1 MPENG
6 GGEGGVG
13 TTELTELIK
22 VVTDLSTR
30 AAVLVNRYEKFY
42 DETLKTFKGDPG
54 PQGPEGPKGEQGE
67 KGEKGDIGPVGAQ
80 GLPGPQGPKGDP
92 GGPPGPQGPQGPKGD
107 PGGPPGPQGPQGPK
121 GDPGP
126 QGPQGEQGPKGETG
140 PQGPAGPEGPKGEA
154 GPQGPAVEVLNEC
167 KSGETSKALSANMGA
182 VLKQGIDAV
191 SKKVPETFL
200 IACNKNGQFQIP
212 GDSTTVWFVQVFAL
226 MPGPMQ
232 TGTEPPNNV
241 VIALHDT
248 GDLARAGFV
257 DVGGKTIDVQYLM
270 QMGIID
276 SLLNGQAFNYVFL
289 GRQLLAG
296 GHS

>member
-1 MPENG
+1 M
-6 GGEGGVG
+6 
-13 TTELTELIK
+13 
-22 VVTDLSTR
+22 
-30 AAVLVNRYEKFY
+30 
-42 DETLKTFKGDPG
+42 
-54 PQGPEGPKGEQGE
+54 
-67 KGEKGDIGPVGAQ
+67 
-80 GLPGPQGPKGDP
+80 
-92 GGPPGPQGPQGPKGD
+92 
-107 PGGPPGPQGPQGPK
+107 
-121 GDPGP
+121 
-126 QGPQGEQGPKGETG
+126 
-140 PQGPAGPEGPKGEA
+140 
-154 GPQGPAVEVLNEC
+154 
-167 KSGETSKALSANMGA
+167 
-182 VLKQGIDAV
+182 KQKIDAV

-226 MPGPMQ
+226 IPGPMQ

-276 SLLNGQAFNYVFL
+276 SLLYNQVFNFVFL

>member
-126 QGPQGEQGPKGETG
+126 QGPQGEQGPKGDAG
-140 PQGPAGPEGPKGEA
+140 PQGPEGPEGPKGEA

-167 KSGETSKALSANMGA
+167 KGGVTDKALSANMGA
-182 VLKQGIDAV
+182 VLEYKINEAV
-191 SKKVPETFL
+191 KKIPDTFL
-200 IACNKNGQFQIP
+200 QFCDKNGQFKVPQENTTTWFIQMFVMFEPQSTLAIKPIP
-212 GDSTTVWFVQVFAL
+212 ALAMVENSDRAYTGFMCMGNTTIR
-226 MPGPMQ
+226 MQ
-232 TGTEPPNNV
+232 
-241 VIALHDT
+241 
-248 GDLARAGFV
+248 
-257 DVGGKTIDVQYLM
+257 QLM
-270 QMGIID
+270 QLGVINQYD
-276 SLLNGQAFNYVFL
+276 FGQADHFL
-289 GRQLLAG
+289 FIGWKVL
-296 GHS
+296 

>member
-126 QGPQGEQGPKGETG
+126 QGEQGPKGETG

-167 KSGETSKALSANMGA
+167 KSGETSKALSSNMGA
-182 VLKQGIDAV
+182 VLKQEIDALT
-191 SKKVPETFL
+191 KKVPETFL
-200 IACNKNGQFQIP
+200 IACNKNGQFKLP
-212 GDSTTVWFVQVFAL
+212 GDSSTTWFVQVFAL
-226 MPGPMQ
+226 TPGPFQ
-232 TGTEPPNNV
+232 SGSTLPN
-241 VIALHDT
+241 
-248 GDLARAGFV
+248 RAAIFSDSIEKKSVCGFV
-257 DVGGKTIDVQYLM
+257 NAGGKTIYAMTML
-270 QMGIID
+270 QMGII
-276 SLLNGQAFNYVFL
+276 SQPLYEQALNFVFL
-289 GRQLLAG
+289 GRQLL
-296 GHS
+296 S